1 MEWTLFSWYCSLK
14 TGPSLHTI
22 ADLQSRK
29 WHVQTYSCCKSC
41 NCLTPTKPRFNWT
54 FVPRKQLNKRF
65 SDKSRENTKMFTQD
79 TITNTGKVKISQ
91 GLKSEQ
97 SQPLNCVQKVDNV
110 KTPFLKISKM
120 KWHSQ
125 FQTVLAVSLKCI
137 QYKNAIRKACSL
149 ECWWEGATICLW
161 NLKSLKDFC
170 SNLLDLK
177 QNFV

>member
-1 MEWTLFSWYCSLK
+1 
-14 TGPSLHTI
+14 
-22 ADLQSRK
+22 
-29 WHVQTYSCCKSC
+29 
-41 NCLTPTKPRFNWT
+41 
-54 FVPRKQLNKRF
+54 
-65 SDKSRENTKMFTQD
+65 MFTQD

-149 ECWWEGATICLW
+149 ECW
-161 NLKSLKDFC
+161 
-170 SNLLDLK
+170 
-177 QNFV
+177 